1 MSETAVS
8 AAEIIGIS
16 KCEGF
21 LAKQLHVIF
30 TKPIDGIT
38 CSDIHDPMR
47 QHHHKALGNLWM
59 ALEFSPDRTLWIKPD
74 VALVE
79 AIASH

>member
-1 MSETAVS
+1 
-8 AAEIIGIS
+8 
-16 KCEGF
+16 
-21 LAKQLHVIF
+21 
-30 TKPIDGIT
+30 
-38 CSDIHDPMR
+38 
-47 QHHHKALGNLWM
+47 M